1 MAGEQRGGEEHLE
14 QPEMVTR
21 GHQVA
26 RMCPAL
32 MPPEE
37 TAKLAPPLNNKQ
49 PHTTCNNWGGWQGN
63 RNVFERAVNEH
74 YMTVT
79 RYV

>member
-1 MAGEQRGGEEHLE
+1 
-14 QPEMVTR
+14 
-21 GHQVA
+21 
-26 RMCPAL
+26 MCPAL